1 MMMLDIAPSV
11 QTALDQNQPL
21 VALEST
27 IISHG
32 LPYPDNLAIARK
44 LEDAVRAEGA
54 IPATIAVIDGK
65 AKIGLNDDDL
75 ERLASPERNIR
86 KLSRRDL
93 AQVMASQGD
102 GATTVAAT
110 MILAEAAGICV
121 FATGGI
127 GGVHRNA
134 KETFDISADLPEL
147 AQSNVAVVS
156 AGPKAI
162 LDIGLTLEVLETSGV
177 PILGYQTSEMP
188 AFWSRSSGFPIEDNY
203 QTPEDISKVM
213 AVKWQSGL
221 KGGVLIAN
229 PVPHE
234 AEIPSA
240 IITKAIDEALAAA
253 EAQGIQ
259 GKEVTPFLL
268 DYIRKITDGA
278 SLTTNTALVL
288 NNARLAAN
296 IAKAYAN
303 LA

>member
-203 QTPEDISKVM
+203 QTPEDIAKVM

-240 IITKAIDEALAAA
+240 IITKAIDEALAEA
-253 EAQGIQ
+253 EAQGIH

>member
-203 QTPEDISKVM
+203 QTPEDIAKVM